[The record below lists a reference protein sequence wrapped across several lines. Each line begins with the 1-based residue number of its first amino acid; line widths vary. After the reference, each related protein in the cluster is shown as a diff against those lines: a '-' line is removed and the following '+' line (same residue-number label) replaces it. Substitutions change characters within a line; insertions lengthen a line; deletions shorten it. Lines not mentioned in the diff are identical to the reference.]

1 MADTAQE
8 HVEHIEHASKNK
20 RVAVLIA
27 GLAALLAITESSGKS
42 AQNESMIAN
51 IEASDTW
58 AFYQAKTIRMTTANA
73 IADAIETSTAGNAAA
88 QPKVDFWRGEAK
100 RLDTDPKGNEGRKEL
115 ALKAQKSEAKRE
127 LSLAAYHNFE
137 FGSAALQI
145 AIVLASAGVITG
157 VVLLIA
163 GAAALGAVGAGLC
176 ALGWFA
182 PTLLHF

>member
-1 MADTAQE
+1 MADISLE
-8 HVEHIEHASKNK
+8 HVEHMEHASKNK

-27 GLAALLAITESSGKS
+27 ALAALLAITEGSGKS

-73 IADAIETSTAGNAAA
+73 IADAIEASTPGNAAA
-88 QPKVDFWRGEAK
+88 QPKIDFWRNESK
-100 RLDTDPKGNEGRKEL
+100 RFDSDPKGNEGRKEL
-115 ALKAQKSEAKRE
+115 AKKAQNSEAKRE
-127 LSLAAYHNFE
+127 ISLAAYHNFE
-137 FGSAALQI
+137 FGSGALQI

-157 VVLLIA
+157 VGLLIA
-163 GAAALGAVGAGLC
+163 GAAALGVIGAGLC